1 MSELRALAAHPLR
14 KAWVFKNINMVHG
27 KALSEP
33 N

>member
-14 KAWVFKNINMVHG
+14 KPCVLKNINMVHG